1 MENVSPTL
9 ESEMGDI
16 PIHPDFQEYL
26 SILLLEDEEELS
38 VKNVSERIR
47 DLIEP
52 ARMTVP
58 MQQTIITQVN
68 RRLIELAIP
77 NPPTPKEK
85 NTMPTTQFLNQID
98 KGCLYAQELLEDN
111 HEAVVDILNFVK
123 KISNRKRGKIR
134 VPSKVREIMK
144 PISNSP
150 TTFSSFLVSLL
161 THCLGQITAE
171 DLNATYQFVTG
182 RKHNYT
188 KPRQVLEHAEKTHWK
203 ETYVIFREDL
213 EDLEDLD
220 SDRVGIEEAPQNTE
234 LNQLHQTVQN
244 LLGMVEK
251 QSEQIQ
257 YLSSI
262 VLTNQQAPNE
272 NNKVSFSM
280 DKEELLQYL
289 IQNNK
294 LNLTIN

>member
-1 MENVSPTL
+1 MQNVLPTL
-9 ESEMGDI
+9 ESHYE
-16 PIHPDFQEYL
+16 HPDFQEYL
-26 SILLLEDEEELS
+26 SILLLEEGLS
-38 VKNVSERIR
+38 VKNVSERIK

-52 ARMTVP
+52 ATLSEAMA
-58 MQQTIITQVN
+58 QTITIQVN
-68 RRLIELAIP
+68 RRLIELATP
-77 NPPTPKEK
+77 TPTPTPKEK

-98 KGCLYAQELLEDN
+98 KGCLYAQELLDDN
-111 HEAVVDILNFVK
+111 HEAVIDILNLIKRV
-123 KISNRKRGKIR
+123 SNRKRGKIR
-134 VPSKVREIMK
+134 VASKVREIML

-161 THCLGQITAE
+161 THCLCQITAE

-182 RKHNYT
+182 RKHNYS
-188 KPRQVLEHAEKTHWK
+188 KPRQVLEHSEKTHWK
-203 ETYVIFREDL
+203 ETYIIFR
-213 EDLEDLD
+213 EDLD
-220 SDRVGIEEAPQNTE
+220 SDRVGIEEVTQNTE

-244 LLGMVEK
+244 LLGMIEK

-262 VLTNQQAPNE
+262 VLTKQQAPNE

-280 DKEELLQYL
+280 DKEELIQYL

>member
-1 MENVSPTL
+1 MSNVLHTP
-9 ESEMGDI
+9 ESHSE
-16 PIHPDFQEYL
+16 HPDFEEYL
-26 SILLLEDEEELS
+26 SILLLEEEIS
-38 VKNVSERIR
+38 VNNVSERIQE
-47 DLIEP
+47 LIKP
-52 ARMTVP
+52 ATLSKSME
-58 MQQTIITQVN
+58 QTITTQVN

-77 NPPTPKEK
+77 TPPPKEQS
-85 NTMPTTQFLNQID
+85 TMPTTQFLNQMD
-98 KGCLYAQELLEDN
+98 KGCLYATELLDN
-111 HEAVVDILNFVK
+111 NENAVYDILTFVK
-123 KISNRKRGKIR
+123 RVSNRKRGGKIR
-134 VPSKVREIMK
+134 VPSKVRETLL

-161 THCLGQITAE
+161 THCLCQITAE

-182 RKHNYT
+182 RKHNYS

-203 ETYVIFREDL
+203 DTEIIFRG
-213 EDLEDLD
+213 DLD
-220 SDRVGIEEAPQNTE
+220 EMAAEVGVFFDEPTDLTE
-234 LNQLHQTVQN
+234 PTDLHQTVRD

-251 QSEQIQ
+251 QSKQIQ

-262 VLTNQQAPNE
+262 VLANQQAPNE
-272 NNKVSFSM
+272 DNKVSFSM

>member
-1 MENVSPTL
+1 
-9 ESEMGDI
+9 
-16 PIHPDFQEYL
+16 
-26 SILLLEDEEELS
+26 
-38 VKNVSERIR
+38 
-47 DLIEP
+47 
-52 ARMTVP
+52 
-58 MQQTIITQVN
+58 
-68 RRLIELAIP
+68 
-77 NPPTPKEK
+77 
-85 NTMPTTQFLNQID
+85 MPTTQFLNQID

-161 THCLGQITAE
+161 THCLCQITAE

-213 EDLEDLD
+213 EDLD

-244 LLGMVEK
+244 LLGMIEK

-262 VLTNQQAPNE
+262 VLTKQQASDE
-272 NNKVSFSM
+272 NDKVSFSM
-280 DKEELLQYL
+280 EKEELLQYL